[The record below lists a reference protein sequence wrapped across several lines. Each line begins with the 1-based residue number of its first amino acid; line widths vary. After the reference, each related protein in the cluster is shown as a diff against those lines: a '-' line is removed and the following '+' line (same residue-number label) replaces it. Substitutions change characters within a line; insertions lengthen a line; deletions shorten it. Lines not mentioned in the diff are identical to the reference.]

1 MTEARRAGLVAA
13 WLLAA
18 LALPAAPL
26 SAPGMAQEEAR
37 ALAIGY
43 LQIAD
48 DPRYEPRRG
57 YTGLSLKD
65 LERPVDGARRAI
77 HGSRA
82 LARALQIDFALE
94 EAEAETG
101 EELVAVM
108 TRMLRERDVRLFLL
122 DAPAEVLKAAAA
134 ALGAEPA
141 LLFNI
146 TETADSLR
154 GADCGARL
162 MHVMPSRAMLSDA
175 LAQYLVAKDWKRV
188 LLLKG
193 PLPEDEVLAGA
204 FVRSAGKFGVR
215 IVASRDFVP
224 GQDPR
229 ERDRNNI
236 VLLTTAPEHD
246 VIFLADSEGEFAH
259 YVPYQSRQPRPVV
272 GSEGL
277 TASAW
282 HWTWERHGAPQLNQ
296 RFEKLAG
303 RRMQDIDWAA
313 WAAVKA
319 IVEAAA
325 RTDSTEVA
333 ALAAYLHGPELS
345 LDAYKGTPASFRAWN
360 NQLRQP
366 ILLHSHNA
374 VADRAPLP
382 GFLHPSE
389 NMDTLGLDAPESACR
404 F

>member
-77 HGSRA
+77 RGSRA

-246 VIFLADSEGEFAH
+246 VIFLADSEGEFAR

-282 HWTWERHGAPQLNQ
+282 HWTWRAAHAGHRLGRLGRGQGHRGSGRADRLDRGRGPGRLPAGSRALARRLQGHAGQLPGLEQSAAPADPAAQLQRRRRAGAPARLPAPQ
-296 RFEKLAG
+296 REHGHPGHG
-303 RRMQDIDWAA
+303 RSGERLPLLRRDGA
-313 WAAVKA
+313 
-319 IVEAAA
+319 
-325 RTDSTEVA
+325 TG
-333 ALAAYLHGPELS
+333 AY
-345 LDAYKGTPASFRAWN
+345 F
-360 NQLRQP
+360 Q
-366 ILLHSHNA
+366 I
-374 VADRAPLP
+374 
-382 GFLHPSE
+382 
-389 NMDTLGLDAPESACR
+389 
-404 F
+404 